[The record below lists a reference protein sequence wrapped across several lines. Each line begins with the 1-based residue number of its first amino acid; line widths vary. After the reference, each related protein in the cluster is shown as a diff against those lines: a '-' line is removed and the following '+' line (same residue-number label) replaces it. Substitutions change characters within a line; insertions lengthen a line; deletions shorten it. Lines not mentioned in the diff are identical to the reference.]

1 MQNVTHEWK
10 TTMKKAVSSVM
21 IWARQMEKGHRE
33 LTLVL
38 AKQFGVGT
46 GRVGHK
52 GDEKRF
58 RDSHCGGGS
67 WLPCV
72 C

>member
-1 MQNVTHEWK
+1 MEDNDEEGGQLSHDLGSTV
-10 TTMKKAVSSVM
+10 
-21 IWARQMEKGHRE
+21 EKGHRE

-58 RDSHCGGGS
+58 RDSHC
-67 WLPCV
+67 
-72 C
+72 

>member
-1 MQNVTHEWK
+1 LIEHSDEAETGRR
-10 TTMKKAVSSVM
+10 
-21 IWARQMEKGHRE
+21 I

-58 RDSHCGGGS
+58 GDSHTGGRGS
-67 WLPCV
+67 CLPV
-72 C
+72 IAVVMG